1 MAQGAGGRSGTPA
14 SPRTE
19 PVRGLALSSHTVVP
33 QRLGSRAMG
42 ERTKY
47 APGTFCWTDLATTD
61 QDAAK
66 QFYGQL
72 FGWTAVDYPVG
83 EGVTYSMMQ
92 IDGKDVGAISPQPQ
106 QQADAGV
113 PPLWNSYISVESADA
128 AADRAQKL
136 GATVHAP
143 PFDVMDV
150 GRMAVIQ
157 DPQGA
162 FFMPWEAKQH
172 HGASLVNARGAL
184 TWNELASVDPEASAE
199 FYRELFGWKIEPF
212 EGMQMTYLGLQ
223 NSEGQGNG
231 GIRSAMENEPSY
243 WLVYFGADDADADT
257 ALATELGATALAPP
271 TDIGVGKIAVLQ
283 DPQGAVFA
291 LYAGRF
297 DD

>member
-1 MAQGAGGRSGTPA
+1 
-14 SPRTE
+14 
-19 PVRGLALSSHTVVP
+19 
-33 QRLGSRAMG
+33 MG

-47 APGTFCWTDLATTD
+47 TPGTFSWTDLATTD

-72 FGWTAVDYPVG
+72 FGWSAVDNPVG
-83 EGVTYSMMQ
+83 EDMVYSMMQ
-92 IDGKDVGAISPQPQ
+92 IGGKDVAAISTQPQ
-106 QQADAGV
+106 QQRDAGV
-113 PPLWNSYISVESADA
+113 PPLWNSYITVESADA
-128 AADRAQKL
+128 AADHAQKL

-162 FFMPWEAKQH
+162 FFMPWEPKRH
-172 HGASLVNARGAL
+172 IGASLVNAPGAL
-184 TWNELASVDPEASAE
+184 SWNELASPDPDASAE
-199 FYRELFGWKIEPF
+199 FYRELFGWKIEQF
-212 EGMQMTYLGLQ
+212 EGMEMPYLGIQ
-223 NSEGQGNG
+223 NADGHGNG
-231 GIRSAMENEPSY
+231 GIRPAMENEPCY
-243 WLVYFGADDADADT
+243 WLVYFGAEDAEAG
-257 ALATELGATALAPP
+257 AAKASELGATSLAQM
-271 TDIGVGKIAVLQ
+271 DIGVGKIAVLQ

>member
-1 MAQGAGGRSGTPA
+1 MA
-14 SPRTE
+14 
-19 PVRGLALSSHTVVP
+19 
-33 QRLGSRAMG
+33 

-47 APGTFCWTDLATTD
+47 APGTFCWTDLSTTD

-66 QFYGQL
+66 QFYSQL
-72 FGWTAVDYPVG
+72 FGWEVVDNPVG
-83 EGVTYSMMQ
+83 EGMVYSMMQ
-92 IDGKDVGAISPQPQ
+92 IDGKPVAAVAGQPQ
-106 QQADAGV
+106 QQRDAGV
-113 PPLWNSYISVESADA
+113 PPLWNSYINVDSASD

-143 PFDVMDV
+143 AFDVMDV

-162 FFMPWEAKQH
+162 FFMVWEPKLH
-172 HGASLVNARGAL
+172 IGASLVNTPGSL
-184 TWNELASVDPEASAE
+184 SWNELASVDPEASAD

-212 EGMQMTYLGLQ
+212 EGMQMTYLGIQ
-223 NSEGQGNG
+223 NSEGHSNG
-231 GIRSAMENEPSY
+231 GIRSAMENEPTY
-243 WLVYFGADDADADT
+243 WLVYFGTADADADT
-257 ALATELGATALAPP
+257 AKVGELGGTVLAPP
-271 TDIGVGKIAVLQ
+271 TDIGVGKIAVVQ